1 MLNTGSDESTAMK
14 ITGHRTRS
22 VFDRYRIVNLADMQ
36 RAVSRLAQSGTAT
49 NRQLGQL
56 PG

>member
-36 RAVSRLAQSGTAT
+36 RAVSRLAQCGTAT